1 MTDWQIVILFFVVVI
16 ISEFTLVLSVLNR
29 IDFVQRIG
37 LLEKKL
43 KEKDDAKLD

>member
-16 ISEFTLVLSVLNR
+16 ISEFALVLSVLNR

-43 KEKDDAKLD
+43 KEKDDADN

>member
-16 ISEFTLVLSVLNR
+16 ISEFALVFSVLNR

-43 KEKDDAKLD
+43 KENADADN